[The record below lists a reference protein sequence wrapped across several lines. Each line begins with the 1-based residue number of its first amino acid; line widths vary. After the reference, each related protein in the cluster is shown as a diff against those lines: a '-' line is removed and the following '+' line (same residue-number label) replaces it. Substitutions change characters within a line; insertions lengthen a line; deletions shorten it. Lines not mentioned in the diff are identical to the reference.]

1 MLSLDQ
7 VRSFTVV
14 AEELHFGRAAERL
27 KMTQPPLSRQ
37 IQKLERAVGATL
49 LERDNRSVRLTPA
62 GEAFLIEARRLLA
75 LADAASGSARRIA
88 EGWAGRLAIGFTA
101 TVALEV
107 LGPLLRQI
115 DERLPGVEV
124 LLSEA
129 VSAGQLA
136 GLQDG
141 RLDLGLV
148 RLPPRGDEYAARVVH
163 RERLLVAVP
172 AAHPL
177 GASPDPLPVS
187 ELDGLDMIT
196 YSLTDSKYFHD
207 LVTTVLANVDVRST
221 QRVTQVHSMMALVA
235 AGRGAAI
242 VPASARHLRM
252 DRVVLRPI
260 LGWDRE
266 VVELRA
272 VWRRDARNPALARAL
287 EMLDGLQPLAP
298 TP

>member
-1 MLSLDQ
+1 MLSLEQ

-27 KMTQPPLSRQ
+27 AMTQPPLSRQ
-37 IQKLERAVGATL
+37 IQKLERTVGVTL

-62 GEAFLIEARRLLA
+62 GEAFLLEARHLLA
-75 LADAASGSARRIA
+75 LAEAASGSARRIA

-101 TVALEV
+101 TVALKV
-107 LGPLLRQI
+107 LGPMLRQI

-124 LLSEA
+124 LLSEQ

-148 RLPPRGDEYAARVVH
+148 RLPPRGDEYAGRVVH

-172 AAHPL
+172 AGHRL
-177 GASPDPLPVS
+177 GASTEPLPVS

-221 QRVTQVHSMMALVA
+221 HRVTQVHSMMALVA
-235 AGRGAAI
+235 ASRGAAI
-242 VPASARHLRM
+242 VPASAAYLRM
-252 DRVVLRPI
+252 DGVVLRPI
-260 LGWDRE
+260 EGWDRE

-272 VWRRDARNPALARAL
+272 VWRHDARNPVLTKALDL
-287 EMLDGLQPLAP
+287 LDALQPLDP
-298 TP
+298 